1 MPNYRMQVLPDFA
14 SLTDQQAQAWDRLW
28 AQSPEPTPFTHRLFL
43 SALERSGSAVAK
55 TGWQAHP
62 SLLIDQD
69 DTVVAAVPL
78 YAKSHSYGEY
88 VFDWAWAQAY
98 EQTGRAYFPKWLIAS
113 PFSPVP
119 GSRLLGQD
127 AQARQALAERLTE
140 LAQSS
145 GLSSMHG
152 LFGTDQ
158 DHQALGRSG
167 WLTRQG
173 VQFHWHNRGYASF
186 DDFCQT
192 LTQPRRKKIRAERRK
207 VEQAGIRT
215 QVLTAHQISDAHW
228 RFFYDC
234 YESTYLAH
242 GNPPYLTPAFFQEV
256 AKTMPWAWVMAVGT
270 DTQDQLVGA
279 ALLAHQPDRSQL
291 AIALGDGTRSN
302 DSAWNFKGGT
312 LYGRYWGSL
321 RSIDC
326 LHFELAYYT
335 PMAWAIEQGI
345 ARFEGGAQGEHKVWR
360 GFEPVTTQSSHWLA
374 EKQFESAVAKFL
386 EREKQ
391 GLSGYLSELSDRQPY
406 RNSAND

>member
-1 MPNYRMQVLPDFA
+1 MLNYRMQVLPDFA
-14 SLTDQQAQAWDRLW
+14 SLSVEQAEAWDRLW
-28 AQSPEPTPFTHRLFL
+28 ALSPEPTPFTHRLFL
-43 SALERSGSAVAK
+43 TALETSGSAVAK

-62 SLLIDQD
+62 VLLRDQND
-69 DTVVAAVPL
+69 KALAATPL
-78 YAKSHSYGEY
+78 YGKSHSYGEY

-119 GSRLLGQD
+119 GSRLLGEEPL
-127 AQARQALAERLTE
+127 ARQALAQQLTE

-145 GLSSMHG
+145 GLSSMHC
-152 LFGTDQ
+152 LFGSKV
-158 DHQALGRSG
+158 DHQALSESG

-173 VQFHWHNRGYASF
+173 VQFHWHNRGYNSF
-186 DDFCQT
+186 EDFCQT

-215 QVLTAHQISDAHW
+215 QVLTGLQITEAQW
-228 RFFYDC
+228 QFFYDC
-234 YESTYLAH
+234 YEATYLAH
-242 GNPPYLTPAFFQEV
+242 GNPPYLKPAFFKEV
-256 AKTMPWAWVMAVGT
+256 AKTMPWAWVMALGL
-270 DTQDQLVGA
+270 DPHDQPVGA
-279 ALLAHQPDRSQL
+279 ALLAHQPAKEQL
-291 AIALGDGTRSN
+291 AAALSN
-302 DSAWNFKGGT
+302 QSEWVFKGGA

-335 PMAWAIEQGI
+335 PMAWAIDQGI

-374 EKQFESAVAKFL
+374 EKQFESAVARFL

-406 RNSAND
+406 RNQAS